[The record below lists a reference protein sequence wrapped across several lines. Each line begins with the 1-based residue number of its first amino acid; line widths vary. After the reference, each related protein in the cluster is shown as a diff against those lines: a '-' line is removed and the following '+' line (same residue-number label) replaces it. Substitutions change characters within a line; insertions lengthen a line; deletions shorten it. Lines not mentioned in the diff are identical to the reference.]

1 MKKNSGMAVVL
12 ILFGVWMLLGKLG
25 VDLGPIMGYLV
36 PIAMV
41 VIGYIGIKNGSV
53 MGWIVALLGVFVLL
67 GKLTTIFII
76 IFAVALIGIG
86 FSMLKKPSNPY

>member
-1 MKKNSGMAVVL
+1 MKKNSGMALVL
-12 ILFGVWMLLGKLG
+12 ILFGVWMLLSKLG
-25 VDLGPIMGYLV
+25 IHLSPIMGYLV

-41 VIGYIGIKNGSV
+41 ITGYIGIKNGSV

-76 IFAVALIGIG
+76 IFAVVLIGIG